1 MLSTRFNAAA
11 IPPAL
16 MVATTF
22 LLGSPG
28 AKANLLVNPSFEAV
42 TVPNA
47 SPWYLAAGTG
57 NTPGWTQTGSGVDTI
72 RNGFIA
78 LGNPTLVP
86 GASNGVNFLDMN
98 GAAPRSNGGIFQVV
112 NATIGLPYT
121 LTFDAA
127 AWIIYSLPCSTDFSQ
142 PPCVTSTILYELYD
156 PSTSTVLNSGTFTD
170 IVGSV
175 WTQQS
180 LLATATS
187 DSIGVRITSTSAA
200 LSAMGVDNVSLT
212 APAPGPLPLLGV
224 TAAFSWSRRLRSRQ
238 RRSTLTV

>member
-1 MLSTRFNAAA
+1 M
-11 IPPAL
+11 
-16 MVATTF
+16 
-22 LLGSPG
+22 
-28 AKANLLVNPSFEAV
+28 
-42 TVPNA
+42 
-47 SPWYLAAGTG
+47 
-57 NTPGWTQTGSGVDTI
+57 
-72 RNGFIA
+72 
-78 LGNPTLVP
+78 VP

-127 AWIIYSLPCSTDFSQ
+127 AWIIFSLPCSTNFSQ

-170 IVGSV
+170 IVGGV
-175 WTQQS
+175 WKQQS

-187 DSIGVRITSTSAA
+187 GSIGVRILSTSAA

-212 APAPGPLPLLGV
+212 TPVPVPSPLPLLGV
-224 TAAFSWSRRLRSRQ
+224 TAAFSWSRRLRSRL
-238 RRSTLTV
+238 RRFTPTV